1 MWDSIESLLV
11 LLPTDKISIGMKIKR
26 WESFSSKVQIVRKAL
41 QTIKESQQTEENYH
55 RFGLIL
61 IESRA

>member
-41 QTIKESQQTEENYH
+41 QLSKRASKQKKTITDSV
-55 RFGLIL
+55 
-61 IESRA
+61 